1 MHVVRR
7 RRLNNEAFDQEFC
20 FPGAVADAFGHKKSK
35 PLLQKYL
42 ALRFQQ
48 PWGTGTPVEP
58 KWGNGGLRHWIFK
71 ASGANILEENYLG
84 H

>member
-1 MHVVRR
+1 MT
-7 RRLNNEAFDQEFC
+7 LSNEAVDREFC
-20 FPGAVADAFGHKKSK
+20 FPGADADAFGHKSSK

-48 PWGTGTPVEP
+48 PWGTLVEP
-58 KWGNGGLRHWIFK
+58 KWGNGGLCHWIFK
-71 ASGANILEENYLG
+71 APGANILEENYLG